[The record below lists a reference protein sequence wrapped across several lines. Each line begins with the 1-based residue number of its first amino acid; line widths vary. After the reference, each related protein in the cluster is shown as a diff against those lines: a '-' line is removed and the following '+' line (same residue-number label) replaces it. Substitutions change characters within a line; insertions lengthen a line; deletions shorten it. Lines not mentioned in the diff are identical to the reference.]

1 MSVFNVQNNLSTL
14 LSKAYNTETKATT
27 ANGASTQSTQS
38 SDSTS
43 SAGASTTNAS
53 TASAEVTLGAT
64 SSQTG
69 TYTAQGLM
77 QQLRQYQLSNAEL
90 LFSSDDDNNDDTT
103 GLTGLMGTT
112 SSDAKPSENQD
123 WVSTISANP
132 DQAAVMVETT
142 TNNTLNTILGN

>member
-38 SDSTS
+38 SAT
-43 SAGASTTNAS
+43 ANTTNTS
-53 TASAEVTLGAT
+53 VSAEVTLGAA

-90 LFSSDDDNNDDTT
+90 LFNSDDNNQNDTT
-103 GLTGLMGTT
+103 GLTGLMAASDNIA
-112 SSDAKPSENQD
+112 SSDNQD
-123 WVSTISANP
+123 WVSTLSANP
-132 DQAAVMVETT
+132 DQATVMVETT
-142 TNNTLNTILGN
+142 KNSTFNTILGN

>member
-14 LSKAYNTETKATT
+14 LSKAYNTESKANTS
-27 ANGASTQSTQS
+27 NGTSTQLTE
-38 SDSTS
+38 S
-43 SAGASTTNAS
+43 SASASTTTAS
-53 TASAEVTLGAT
+53 ASAEVTLGTT

-103 GLTGLMGTT
+103 GLTGLMGTAT
-112 SSDAKPSENQD
+112 SDAVPSESQD
-123 WVSTISANP
+123 WVSTISENP
-132 DQAAVMVETT
+132 NQAAVMVETT
-142 TNNTLNTILGN
+142 KNSTFNTILGG